1 MSIHQ
6 KYQKFTSTIIGL
18 IISIIIWIFYGIQ
31 NKNLINKINKIQIQR
46 DSIQKNIDSLKN
58 KYIYLQ
64 YKDSIEYSLVTEAN
78 DSLKKIEDSLQL
90 SIDKPN
96 NYKSELD
103 SIDNKIKLDTLN
115 PIKKTGDNLI
125 RSLRLKLN

>member
-1 MSIHQ
+1 M
-6 KYQKFTSTIIGL
+6 T
-18 IISIIIWIFYGIQ
+18 FYCEQ
-31 NKNLINKINKIQIQR
+31 YKINKIQIQR

-90 SIDKPN
+90 SIDKSN